1 MSASLWLFS
10 SKARSLLLLVF
21 PKAIE
26 NYEFTL
32 TPRAL
37 LAPDGTSLACLDK
50 SKLIHSLEKLTT
62 EDKHKPHEDQPPH
75 AGSSIH
81 YDATDSG
88 FTDPM
93 SDQPSRKIALVDGMV
108 LVQKLNKNTV
118 IVVTVRDL
126 CWLLQ

>member
-62 EDKHKPHEDQPPH
+62 EDKPHEDQPPH

-81 YDATDSG
+81 QDATDSG

-108 LVQKLNKNTV
+108 LVQKLNKKTA

-126 CWLLQ
+126 SWLLQ